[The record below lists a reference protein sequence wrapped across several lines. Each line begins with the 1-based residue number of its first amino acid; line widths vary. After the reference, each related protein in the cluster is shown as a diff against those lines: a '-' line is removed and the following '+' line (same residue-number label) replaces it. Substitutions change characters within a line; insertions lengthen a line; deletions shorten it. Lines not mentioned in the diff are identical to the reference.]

1 MKRFLLIAL
10 AMSALH
16 AWADDTSPVGL
27 WKSIDDHTGKAKSLI
42 RISESDGQL
51 SGKVEKLFRALGE
64 EQNPK
69 CDKCS
74 DARKDQPIIG
84 MTILSGLKKN
94 GDEYSG
100 GEILD
105 PANGKLYKSKV
116 SVVNSGKKL
125 NVRGYIG
132 APLFGRTQV
141 WVREE

>member
-1 MKRFLLIAL
+1 MKRFVLIAI

-16 AWADDTSPVGL
+16 AWADDSSPVGL
-27 WKSIDDHTGKAKSLI
+27 WKSIDDHSGKAKSLI
-42 RISESDGQL
+42 RISEADGQF
-51 SGKVEKLFRALGE
+51 SGKVEKLFRGPDE
-64 EQNPK
+64 ELDPK

-84 MTILSGLKKN
+84 MTILSGLKKH

-105 PANGKLYKSKV
+105 PANGKLYKSKM
-116 SVVNSGKKL
+116 SVVDGGKKL

-132 APLFGRTQV
+132 APLFGRTQS
-141 WVREE
+141 WAREE